1 MLNTICDLIPYYD
14 PISIRYDTSRD
25 PTATASRSLQR
36 LRRAVASTS
45 CFTRTHTHTDTLAHL
60 HTAIKNNELL
70 LMGNM
75 LITNCGWNSLL
86 VVVVAFVTSFFS
98 DLYFWLT
105 FFWDLWR
112 FVKLH
117 VTIQT
122 VVVSVAAVGKFV
134 ECGFYCCFWRWHWR
148 NQRLFCCVCLRFVLC
163 VIHKKKAQNG
173 KNIFPWKSVRRWEK
187 YV

>member
-1 MLNTICDLIPYYD
+1 MRFDSILRSHFDT
-14 PISIRYDTSRD
+14 IRYEPRPNSDSFKVSSTLAPRSRVHF
-25 PTATASRSLQR
+25 L
-36 LRRAVASTS
+36 
-45 CFTRTHTHTDTLAHL
+45 FYTHTHTHRDTLAHL

-75 LITNCGWNSLL
+75 LITNCGWNSLVVVI

-134 ECGFYCCFWRWHWR
+134 ECGFYCCFWRWRWR